1 LAGAFDVNDAVQG
14 GIAWQQDAADPF
26 FMCRVDFG
34 QLEHQLSYAS
44 TFAVRAFNDE
54 GLRLQCHIQENRGTT
69 QMFILSD
76 PMFYICMLTSVT
88 VIYLTAL
95 AGSGR
100 DVGTNGL

>member
-1 LAGAFDVNDAVQG
+1 
-14 GIAWQQDAADPF
+14 
-26 FMCRVDFG
+26 
-34 QLEHQLSYAS
+34 
-44 TFAVRAFNDE
+44 
-54 GLRLQCHIQENRGTT
+54 
-69 QMFILSD
+69 MFILSD